1 MLQPVMSPKRSS
13 ARSSTDRSVSS
24 DMPDRFRVPRGLVP
38 VVAVLAGG
46 LAVAAAFPPMGLWW
60 TAPLGLALLMGT
72 LQGRGLWMS
81 AGLGLVFGLAFFAP
95 LLHFIAVAMGNPIG
109 WAALALFEAL

>member
-1 MLQPVMSPKRSS
+1 M
-13 ARSSTDRSVSS
+13 
-24 DMPDRFRVPRGLVP
+24 VP